1 MDRANHRL
9 FIGCRSRVMAV
20 MNADTGKVI
29 ATLPIGDHVDA
40 TAFDP
45 ESRLVFNSNG
55 EGTVT
60 VIRQETPDKYSV
72 LQNVKTMPRAKTMAL
87 DTRTHQLFLSTA
99 NGRQFLVLVVGK

>member
-1 MDRANHRL
+1 
-9 FIGCRSRVMAV
+9 

>member
-1 MDRANHRL
+1 
-9 FIGCRSRVMAV
+9 MAV

-29 ATLPIGDHVDA
+29 APLPIGDHVDA

>member
-1 MDRANHRL
+1 
-9 FIGCRSRVMAV
+9 MAV
-20 MNADTGKVI
+20 MNADTGEVI